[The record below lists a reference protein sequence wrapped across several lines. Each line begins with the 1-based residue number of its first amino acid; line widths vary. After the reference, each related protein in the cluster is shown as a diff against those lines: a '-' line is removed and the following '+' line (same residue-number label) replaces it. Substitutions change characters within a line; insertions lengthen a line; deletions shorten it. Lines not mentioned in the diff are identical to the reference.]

1 MYSDRLNIMY
11 LRVAHK
17 TENRAGVSAQRECIL
32 KFRQNHPEL
41 PEHFEEIIDE
51 GYSGFDSNAPGLQ
64 KIIQL
69 IKENKVAILIVS
81 DLSHLTRDYRK
92 AREYMEDFFPSHN
105 VSFIVVN
112 ADDSSPEINLKEYSC
127 QKTGTM

>member
-1 MYSDRLNIMY
+1 MHSDRLNIVY

-17 TENRAGVSAQRECIL
+17 TENGAGISAQRECIL
-32 KFRQNHPEL
+32 KFRHNHPEL
-41 PEHFEEIIDE
+41 PEHFDEIIDE
-51 GYSGFDSNAPGLQ
+51 GYPGFDSNAPGLK

-92 AREYMEDFFPSHN
+92 AREYMEELFPSHN
-105 VSFIVVN
+105 VDFIVVN
-112 ADDSSPEINLKEYSC
+112 ADDNSPEIHLKEYSG
-127 QKTGTM
+127 QKTETM